1 MIRLLIGVLALSAGC
16 AGAQEYP
23 NRPVRIVVPYPP
35 AGSVDFVARSLQAKL
50 QEIWRQAVI
59 VENRAGA
66 SGTIGSDL
74 VAKAAP
80 DGYTL
85 LLGGTQTHAMNVGMI
100 RNMPYDP
107 VRDFT
112 PITQTTRAD
121 WILAAHPST
130 GVATPADLVAAIR
143 AQPGKFSY
151 ASSGVGSAAHL
162 AFSMLAAELGMNL
175 IHVPYKGIA
184 PGVTDTVS
192 GRVSFIMGDQ
202 STLLPHVRGGRLKAI
217 AMTGGVRSTAI
228 PELPTLAETV
238 SPGFDIQA
246 WQGIWGPPGMSAALA
261 RSINAAIVATLRAQ
275 ETTARLRAA
284 GVEPVGSGVD
294 EFAEFVKREVV
305 RWVAAAKKANVEPE

>member
-162 AFSMLAAELGMNL
+162 AFSMLAAELGMDL

-217 AMTGGVRSTAI
+217 AMTASVRSTAI

-246 WQGIWGPPGMSAALA
+246 WQGIWGPPGMSAAIA
-261 RSINAAIVATLRAQ
+261 RSINAAIVATLRAP
-275 ETTARLRAA
+275 ETAARLRAA

-305 RWVAAAKKANVEPE
+305 RWVAAAKKANFEPE